1 MNWRWCWTPGCEAR
15 LATAHPSSLSFTH
28 LPAPSES
35 NPAGVPFH
43 LEVWQAEEEGAVLGE
58 GRKAP
63 GGKSG
68 VEEGA
73 AVMLQPE
80 GVRLKMPLGCS

>member
-1 MNWRWCWTPGCEAR
+1 M
-15 LATAHPSSLSFTH
+15 
-28 LPAPSES
+28 
-35 NPAGVPFH
+35 
-43 LEVWQAEEEGAVLGE
+43 EVWRAEEEGAVLGE

-80 GVRLKMPLGCS
+80 GVRLKMPLGCI